1 MIKEPDP
8 PYNARMVKNYPG
20 LANACSKWRKKEG
33 KELITKLYGKKV
45 LMIWPETLNIKGE
58 K

>member
-20 LANACSKWRKKEG
+20 LANAAVRYRKRERR
-33 KELITKLYGKKV
+33 ELITKIYGKKV
-45 LMIWPETLNIKGE
+45 LMIWPETLNVQKD
-58 K
+58 